1 MGVNICVI
9 LKHTWAML
17 EVIVRRLCHVQL
29 MPASM
34 AMLLA
39 SLITGTLN
47 LQFLYQPVQPKHMG
61 YYGQCLKNNLSLVPF
76 HCGDTNQFA

>member
-1 MGVNICVI
+1 MGVNICVR

-17 EVIVRRLCHVQL
+17 EVIVRSLCSVQL

-39 SLITGTLN
+39 SLITGTSESSTCLPAST
-47 LQFLYQPVQPKHMG
+47 YQNMEDMSNR
-61 YYGQCLKNNLSLVPF
+61 L
-76 HCGDTNQFA
+76 